1 MGHASR
7 KTLPSCAG
15 YGIVLLAVYKK
26 ERGCGKMSALE
37 IFVGT
42 VLLLVAFD
50 EVARRRW
57 PEVRVKVLMYLGA
70 LYPRHRN

>member
-1 MGHASR
+1 
-7 KTLPSCAG
+7 
-15 YGIVLLAVYKK
+15 
-26 ERGCGKMSALE
+26 MSALE